1 MHPEPGGFSA
11 PDRPPFTYIFVK
23 LNQGNLMTTHSPA
36 ASPRAQPAP
45 APPPLWRTY
54 LSILLPMV
62 LTNFLQAASGTFNGI
77 YIGQLLGVQAVA
89 AVSAFFPVFF
99 FFLAIIIGLSAG
111 ATVLAAN
118 AWGAKDAARA
128 KAIAG
133 TALALMLCAGL
144 VTSIAGCTFAPQL
157 MRALGTPDTILA
169 DAVLYARLALL
180 GMPLTFLLWLST
192 SMSRGVGDAITP
204 LWTLALSTVISL
216 ACTPA
221 LIQGWWILPQLGVAG
236 AAISNMLAFAVAMAW
251 MLWQWRRNAHPL
263 APDATLLRHLRI
275 DAAIARQ
282 ILKIGVPASLQML
295 TMAVAEIVLLRLVNQ
310 HGPDATAAY
319 GAVNQ
324 IMSWIQLPAM
334 SLGITASILAS
345 HALGA
350 GRGHRLPAIVHTG
363 LRLNL
368 AVTGFFVALAYLL
381 APLVIRLF
389 ITQASVVT
397 LALNLL
403 HIVAWS
409 VLALGMGNVL
419 VGVMRA
425 SGAVFGPMALG
436 MFALLCIEVPAAY
449 WLDGMIGISGI
460 WWAYAL
466 AFVAMLGLYTAYYRL
481 VWRRDYARTTN
492 NR

>member
-1 MHPEPGGFSA
+1 MKTSTAMPSSIASIPARHPP
-11 PDRPPFTYIFVK
+11 
-23 LNQGNLMTTHSPA
+23 
-36 ASPRAQPAP
+36 P
-45 APPPLWRTY
+45 APPLWKTY
-54 LSILLPMV
+54 LSILIPMV

-77 YIGQLLGVQAVA
+77 YIGQLLGVDAVA

-111 ATVLAAN
+111 ATVLAAH
-118 AWGAKDAARA
+118 AWGAQDAARA
-128 KAIAG
+128 RAIAG
-133 TALALMLCAGL
+133 TALALMLCVGL
-144 VTSIAGCTFAPQL
+144 TTAALGYAFAPWL
-157 MRALGTPDTILA
+157 MLALGTPDRILA

-180 GMPLTFLLWLST
+180 GTPLTFLLWLTT
-192 SMSRGVGDAITP
+192 SMSRGVDDAVTP
-204 LWTLALSTVISL
+204 LKTLALATVISL
-216 ACTPA
+216 ASTPA

-236 AAISNMLAFAVAMAW
+236 AAVSNMLAFALAMAW
-251 MLWQWRRNAHPL
+251 MFWHWRRKAHPL
-263 APDATLLRHLRI
+263 APDAALLRLIRI
-275 DAAIARQ
+275 DPAIAKK
-282 ILKIGVPASLQML
+282 ILTIGVPASLQML

-324 IMSWIQLPAM
+324 VMSWIQLPAM

-345 HALGA
+345 HAIGA
-350 GRGHRLPAIVHTG
+350 GRSHRLPAIAHTG

-368 AVTGFFVALAYLL
+368 VVTGAFVAAAYLL
-381 APLVIRLF
+381 APLVVGLF
-389 ITQASVVT
+389 LTQAPVVA

-425 SGAVFGPMALG
+425 SGTVFGPMVLG
-436 MFALLCIEVPAAY
+436 MFAIMCIEVPAAY
-449 WLDGMIGISGI
+449 WLDGKIGITGI

-466 AFVAMLGLYTAYYRL
+466 AFISMLVLYSAYYRL
-481 VWRRDYARTTN
+481 VWRRDVQPMA
-492 NR
+492 